1 MQYEILYL
9 IGEPKTAE
17 IETISKTIET
27 HITEC
32 GATMLDERWE
42 DRRKLAYPIKHITRG
57 TFIARR
63 FELPEG
69 ITGIGKED
77 PIEAMRKRFRL
88 MDDILRLIIVRSE
101 GLPSLKEFASR
112 KDEEKIR
119 HAQGPRHG
127 EDKKTKR
134 VERKPLSSMP
144 FAPKKEVSKE
154 DSTPK
159 KEEKAPIA
167 KADVPEKKEAP
178 QKEEKKEAPRDAKE
192 IDEKLD
198 EILNM

>member
-32 GATMLDERWE
+32 GATMLDEKWE

-77 PIEAMRKRFRL
+77 PIEAMRKHFRL
-88 MDDILRLIIVRSE
+88 MDDVLRLIIVRSE

-144 FAPKKEVSKE
+144 FAPKKEAPQEKPVS
-154 DSTPK
+154 
-159 KEEKAPIA
+159 KEEKAPVV
-167 KADVPEKKEAP
+167 KADTPEKKETP
-178 QKEEKKEAPRDAKE
+178 KKEAKKEAPRDTKE